1 MKRLIFIAIVLGI
14 AAYVTVQ
21 VIEDRRFNK
30 LSAYDY
36 PVNENIDREY
46 HDKAVLAEYYK
57 TVMEIGT
64 FARSVWRTK
73 GHDVRQTDLDNH
85 DESLD
90 KEYYKMLRAK
100 AMQLEDELIKSKNLK
115 DQGYS
120 TKQVKLML
128 EQGMTEDQMRLKD
141 KYYLVGLRL
150 GSNGEYVWELQKM
163 LNALG
168 DSIPEDGIFNL
179 ITINRLK
186 EFQSANDLFPSG
198 EVTENTLKA
207 LLK

>member
-1 MKRLIFIAIVLGI
+1 MKRLLSIVIVIGI
-14 AAYVTVQ
+14 IAYVTVQ
-21 VIEDRRFNK
+21 LIKDRRFNT
-30 LSAYDY
+30 LSAYDH
-36 PVNENIDREY
+36 PINENIDKQY
-46 HDKAVLAEYYK
+46 HDKAVLTEYYK
-57 TVMEIGT
+57 TVLEIGT

-73 GHDVRQTDLDNH
+73 QHDVRQPATGDEQENLDKIYY
-85 DESLD
+85 ESL
-90 KEYYKMLRAK
+90 KLK
-100 AMQLEDELIKSKNLK
+100 ALQLEEELTLSKKLK

-120 TKQVKLML
+120 QDQVKTMIDL
-128 EQGMTEDQMRLKD
+128 GMTPEEIELRD

-150 GSNGEYVWELQKM
+150 GSNGESVWELQKM
-163 LNALG
+163 LNARG

-186 EFQSANDLFPSG
+186 EFQSNNGLFPSG

>member
-1 MKRLIFIAIVLGI
+1 ML
-14 AAYVTVQ
+14 T
-21 VIEDRRFNK
+21 
-30 LSAYDY
+30 
-36 PVNENIDREY
+36 
-46 HDKAVLAEYYK
+46 EYYK

-73 GHDVRQTDLDNH
+73 GHDVRQIDLDNH
-85 DESLD
+85 DDSLD
-90 KEYYKMLRAK
+90 KEYYEMLKLK
-100 AMQLEDELIKSKNLK
+100 AIQLEDELIKSKNLK
-115 DQGYS
+115 DQGY
-120 TKQVKLML
+120 TTEQVKLML
-128 EQGMTEDQMRLKD
+128 KHGMTEDQIRLKA

-150 GSNGEYVWELQKM
+150 GSYGEYVWELQKL

-168 DSIPEDGIFNL
+168 DSIPEAGIFNL

-186 EFQSANDLFPSG
+186 KFQSANDLFPSG